1 MFVAVDGSPTG
12 IIAAGLF
19 YSVFGILISL
29 SDHRRAAMAGSSVTV
44 VTNANRLRFFRTK
57 LAKEAGQ

>member
-19 YSVFGILISL
+19 YSVFGILLSL
-29 SDHRRAAMAGSSVTV
+29 SDHRRGCDGRVERYRGYQCEPIAVLPDKT
-44 VTNANRLRFFRTK
+44 R
-57 LAKEAGQ
+57 